1 MKFDKYKLI
10 YLFWFVDLYNSI
22 VFGEEEEE
30 FFIIIN
36 LMKLLEGLFGLVM
49 LYLIENS
56 DNEWSCLY
64 FSKRVLFVC
73 FRCFSDMCFLWDWG
87 QYVNLVGVLC
97 INIGS

>member
-1 MKFDKYKLI
+1 MLNIWLKFDKYKLMYI
-10 YLFWFVDLYNSI
+10 FWFVDLYNSI
-22 VFGEEEEE
+22 VFGKEEEEF

-64 FSKRVLFVC
+64 FC
-73 FRCFSDMCFLWDWG
+73 
-87 QYVNLVGVLC
+87 
-97 INIGS
+97 